1 MRCAATL
8 LFSLLASLAFAGEPT
23 PPPPQPEPEI
33 APTPPNVVTEAER
46 ARIESMLQKYASM
59 KLKGLALKE
68 QFRRRLIRPKG
79 PDGEPIEQ
87 SADDGP
93 HELGFQAAV
102 PDADDAVELHLKS
115 AEALGP
121 RRYRLVLELTIPLES
136 IGGYY
141 RFSAGDAAGVPGIV
155 PAVGWRIDGVS
166 ARVQILATL
175 DLAWKMLENG
185 NIGLYPGGF
194 LDPDATDEERAAARL
209 IEALRVETR
218 EIDLSRINVV
228 GINGLRT
235 FYRDGRPVGG
245 GRLLQFVDGAAQRI
259 QLETLI
265 EGGINQAVRRNE
277 PQLLEGINASLQ
289 SALPETQLQVTSFIE
304 KLAIQANL
312 PGKRPPADRKPPKPP
327 PKTEPRPGPRE
338 I

>member
-1 MRCAATL
+1 MFRAATAL
-8 LFSLLASLAFAGEPT
+8 CCLTASFCLAAGPT
-23 PPPPQPEPEI
+23 PPPPTPQPEP
-33 APTPPNVVTEAER
+33 APADAAAEAER
-46 ARIESMLQKYASM
+46 ARIESMLQKYAAM

-87 SADDGP
+87 PADDGP

-102 PDADDAVELHLKS
+102 PDADDAVELRLES

-121 RRYRLVLELTIPLES
+121 RRYRLVLGLAIPFES

-141 RFSAGDAAGVPGIV
+141 RFSAGEAAGAPGLV
-155 PAVGWRIDGVS
+155 PAIGWRIDGVS
-166 ARVQILATL
+166 AKVQILATL
-175 DLAWKMLENG
+175 DLAWKMLDNG
-185 NIGLYPGGF
+185 NIGVYPGGF
-194 LDPDATDEERAAARL
+194 LDPDATEEERAAARL
-209 IEALRVETR
+209 IEGLRVEAKDL
-218 EIDLSRINVV
+218 DLSRINVV

-245 GRLLQFVDGAAQRI
+245 GRLLRFVDGAAQQI

-265 EGGINQAVRRNE
+265 EGGINQAIRTNE
-277 PQLLEGINASLQ
+277 PKLLEGINASLQ
-289 SALPETQLQVTSFIE
+289 SELPETQIQVTNFLE

-312 PGKRPPADRKPPKPP
+312 PGKRPPAQRKDPKPP
-327 PKTEPRPGPRE
+327 ARPEPKPGPRE